1 MQALRQRGFVAAQ
14 HVAAGRRL
22 TTRAGE
28 SSTLAPALRQRGFA
42 AAQRVARE
50 EVRSAPKR
58 ASSNTSRPDV
68 EIAREQRHLARKI
81 RRLSGELDAARA
93 EYESLAADSSLPQQ
107 DHALSPRTSARR
119 GLWKLRVG
127 AQPGATAA
135 AAKVLDRR
143 FSGKTAR
150 RRRMRILSLDG
161 GGARGIF
168 TALILARL
176 AHEEPRLFDNIDVIA
191 GTSSGAVIGS
201 LLACGV
207 SPAEVAQVFEHYAPE
222 VFHAQPWWRRMAS
235 PLLHSHYGDARSEI
249 FREWTQDMTLAD
261 LKPWLLVTTF
271 RIGKSEFFKCRR
283 LRRRTTLTQT
293 HQ

>member
-222 VFHAQPWWRRMAS
+222 VFHHQPWWRRMAS

-271 RIGKSEFFKCRR
+271 RIGKSDFRR